1 MFRNVLWSYSKLSAN
16 WLDSVTCCNLLGS
29 TQVIRIEFFVS
40 KLFIY
45 FRYFCSPKN
54 SLNFPLATLLRGYE
68 LSIEETC
75 SALQLPLQAAQ
86 QYLTLIFAV
95 SRSPNGLSFLFLRN
109 SCSLIHFP
117 SVSLQESHATRT
129 LGRKKLFHQSTV
141 KTKMAPWYGQTSHRH
156 PTWLEPYI
164 LRESYRGR

>member
-95 SRSPNGLSFLFLRN
+95 SRSPNGLSFIFHRN

-141 KTKMAPWYGQTSHRH
+141 KTKMAPYGQTSYRH